1 MSERITRGDRVGSM
15 MILSMR
21 VTLVGG
27 SSKLPG
33 LLGQPE
39 HRDHVLRVTLHRPYD
54 QPPQHG
60 FGLGYLPHAI
70 ALAQRD
76 LLVQDFVK
84 QGLEVLAVLLPAP
97 WVAER
102 AE

>member
-1 MSERITRGDRVGSM
+1 VLWINDDPLDACQPFGRRFE
-15 MILSMR
+15 
-21 VTLVGG
+21 
-27 SSKLPG
+27 LPG
-33 LLGQPE
+33 LLRQPK
-39 HRDHVLRVTLHRPYD
+39 HRDHVLRIALHRPND
-54 QPPQHG
+54 EAPQHC